1 MNPLS
6 NLLVGEIYVWM
17 LVFARIGMAFSIMP
31 TLGDA
36 FVSMR
41 ARLLLSV
48 LVSLLAVNAVADTLP
63 PMPQSVFGLFVL
75 LAGEITIG
83 LFIGTV
89 ARLMVSA
96 LETAGG
102 IIAIQAGLANAQM
115 FNPAMAAPG
124 TLPGALL
131 GWLGLLILF
140 ATNMHHLLITAVV
153 ESYRTFK
160 PGAPLPITDMSEHV
174 AKVIERS
181 FVIGFQ
187 MSLPFIVSGML
198 FALALGLLSRLAPQ
212 IQVFFLFMS
221 VQVALGLFLFAVTL
235 SAMMTFWL
243 TEFEQSLVAF
253 LQFI

>member
-6 NLLVGEIYVWM
+6 DLLVSQIFAWM
-17 LVFARIGMAFSIMP
+17 LVFARIGMAFSVMP

-48 LVSLLAVNAVADTLP
+48 IVALLVATALGDQLPKMPDSPLALFKLLL
-63 PMPQSVFGLFVL
+63 S
-75 LAGEITIG
+75 EITIG

-89 ARLMVSA
+89 ARLMLTA
-96 LETAGG
+96 LEVAGG
-102 IIAIQAGLANAQM
+102 IIALQAGLANAQM
-115 FNPAMAAPG
+115 FNPAMASQG
-124 TLPGALL
+124 SLPGALL
-131 GWLGLLILF
+131 GWLGLLLIF
-140 ATNMHHLLITAVV
+140 ATGMHHLLIMAVV
-153 ESYRTFK
+153 ESYQTFI
-160 PGAPLPITDMSEHV
+160 PGAPLPVTDMAEHI
-174 AKVIERS
+174 AKVVERS
-181 FVIGFQ
+181 FIIGFQ
-187 MSLPFIVSGML
+187 MATPFLVSGML

-235 SAMMTFWL
+235 SAIMTFWL

>member
-6 NLLVGEIYVWM
+6 GLLISEIYVAM
-17 LVFARIGMAFSIMP
+17 LVFARVGMAFSVMP

-41 ARLLLSV
+41 ARLLLS
-48 LVSLLAVNAVADTLP
+48 LLISILTAKSVGDTLP

-75 LAGEITIG
+75 IAQEITIG

-89 ARLMVSA
+89 ARLMVTA

-102 IIAIQAGLANAQM
+102 IIAIQAGLSNAQM
-115 FNPAMAAPG
+115 FNPAMASQG

-131 GWLGLLILF
+131 GWLGLLLLF
-140 ATNMHHLLITAVV
+140 ATNMHHLLIMAVV
-153 ESYRTFK
+153 DSYQTFK
-160 PGAPLPITDMSEHV
+160 PGAPLPATDMSEHV

-181 FVIGFQ
+181 FLIGFQ
-187 MSLPFIVSGML
+187 MSMPFIVSGML

-221 VQVALGLFLFAVTL
+221 VQVALGLFLFAITL

>member
-6 NLLVGEIYVWM
+6 DLLVSQVFAWM
-17 LVFARIGMAFSIMP
+17 LAFARIGMAFSVMP

-48 LVSLLAVNAVADTLP
+48 IVALLVASALGDQLPKMPDSPLALFKLLL
-63 PMPQSVFGLFVL
+63 S
-75 LAGEITIG
+75 EITIG

-89 ARLMVSA
+89 ARLMLTA
-96 LETAGG
+96 LEVAGG
-102 IIAIQAGLANAQM
+102 IIALQAGLANAQM
-115 FNPAMAAPG
+115 FNPAMASQG
-124 TLPGALL
+124 SLPGALL
-131 GWLGLLILF
+131 GWLGLLLIF
-140 ATNMHHLLITAVV
+140 ATGMHHLLIMAVV
-153 ESYRTFK
+153 ESYQTFV
-160 PGAPLPITDMSEHV
+160 PGAPLPVTDMAEHI
-174 AKVIERS
+174 AKVVERS
-181 FVIGFQ
+181 FIIGFQ
-187 MSLPFIVSGML
+187 MATPFLVSGML

-235 SAMMTFWL
+235 SAIMTFWL

>member
-6 NLLVGEIYVWM
+6 DLLVSQIFAWM
-17 LVFARIGMAFSIMP
+17 LVFARVGTAFSVMP

-48 LVSLLAVNAVADTLP
+48 IVALLVAGAMGEQLPKMPDSPLA
-63 PMPQSVFGLFVL
+63 LFKL
-75 LAGEITIG
+75 IFGEITIG

-89 ARLMVSA
+89 ARLMLSA

-102 IIAIQAGLANAQM
+102 IIALQAGLANAQM
-115 FNPAMAAPG
+115 FNPAMASQG
-124 TLPGALL
+124 SLPGALL
-131 GWLGLLILF
+131 GWLGLLLIF
-140 ATNMHHLLITAVV
+140 ATGLHHLLIMAVV
-153 ESYRTFK
+153 ESYQTFV
-160 PGAPLPITDMSEHV
+160 PGAPLPVTDMAEHI
-174 AKVIERS
+174 AKVVERS
-181 FVIGFQ
+181 FIIGFQ
-187 MSLPFIVSGML
+187 MATPFLVSGML

-235 SAMMTFWL
+235 SAIMTFWL

>member
-6 NLLVGEIYVWM
+6 DLLVSQVFTWM
-17 LVFARIGMAFSIMP
+17 LVFARVGTAFSVMP

-48 LVSLLAVNAVADTLP
+48 MVALLVASAIGEQLPKMPESPLALLKL
-63 PMPQSVFGLFVL
+63 VF
-75 LAGEITIG
+75 GEITIG

-89 ARLMVSA
+89 ARLMLSA
-96 LETAGG
+96 LEIAGG
-102 IIAIQAGLANAQM
+102 IIALQAGLANAQM
-115 FNPAMAAPG
+115 FNPAMASQG
-124 TLPGALL
+124 SLPGALL
-131 GWLGLLILF
+131 GWLGLLLIF
-140 ATNMHHLLITAVV
+140 ATGMHHLLIMAVV
-153 ESYRTFK
+153 ESYQTFI
-160 PGAPLPITDMSEHV
+160 PGAPLPVTDMAEHI
-174 AKVIERS
+174 AKVVERS
-181 FVIGFQ
+181 FIIGFQ
-187 MSLPFIVSGML
+187 MATPFLVSGML

-235 SAMMTFWL
+235 SAIMTFWL

>member
-6 NLLVGEIYVWM
+6 DLLVSQVFTWM
-17 LVFARIGMAFSIMP
+17 LVFARVGTAFSVMP

-48 LVSLLAVNAVADTLP
+48 MVALLVASALGDQLPKMPESPLALFTLI
-63 PMPQSVFGLFVL
+63 F
-75 LAGEITIG
+75 GEITIG

-89 ARLMVSA
+89 ARLMLSA

-102 IIAIQAGLANAQM
+102 IIALQAGLANAMM
-115 FNPAMAAPG
+115 FNPAMASQG
-124 TLPGALL
+124 SLPGALL
-131 GWLGLLILF
+131 GWLGLLMIF
-140 ATNMHHLLITAVV
+140 ATNMHHLLIMAVV
-153 ESYRTFK
+153 ESYQTFI
-160 PGAPLPITDMSEHV
+160 PGALLPVSDMAEHI
-174 AKVIERS
+174 AKVVERS

-187 MSLPFIVSGML
+187 MAIPFLVSGML

>member
-1 MNPLS
+1 M
-6 NLLVGEIYVWM
+6 NLLSDLLLTQIFTWM
-17 LVFARIGMAFSIMP
+17 LVFARVGTAFSVMP

-41 ARLLLSV
+41 ARLLLSL
-48 LVSLLAVNAVADTLP
+48 LVSMLVAGAMGDQLPKMPDNPFALL
-63 PMPQSVFGLFVL
+63 VL
-75 LAGEITIG
+75 MFGEITVG

-102 IIAIQAGLANAQM
+102 IIAIQAGLANAMM
-115 FNPAMAAPG
+115 FNPAMASQG
-124 TLPGALL
+124 SLPGALL
-131 GWLGLLILF
+131 GWLGLLLIF
-140 ATNMHHLLITAVV
+140 ATGMHHLLIMAVV
-153 ESYRTFK
+153 ESYQTFR
-160 PGAPLPITDMSEHV
+160 PGAPLPVSDMAEHI
-174 AKVIERS
+174 AKVVESS
-181 FVIGFQ
+181 FLIGFQ
-187 MSLPFIVSGML
+187 MATPFIVSGTL

-221 VQVALGLFLFAVTL
+221 MQVALGLFLFAVTL
-235 SAMMTFWL
+235 SAMMMFWL

>member
-6 NLLVGEIYVWM
+6 DLLVSQIFAWM
-17 LVFARIGMAFSIMP
+17 LVFARVGMAFSVMP

-41 ARLLLSV
+41 ARLLLAVIVALLVAGALGEQLPKMPDSPLV
-48 LVSLLAVNAVADTLP
+48 LFKLLL
-63 PMPQSVFGLFVL
+63 S
-75 LAGEITIG
+75 EITIG

-89 ARLMVSA
+89 ARLMLTA
-96 LETAGG
+96 LEVAGG
-102 IIAIQAGLANAQM
+102 IIALQAGLANAQM
-115 FNPAMAAPG
+115 FNPAMASQG
-124 TLPGALL
+124 SLPGALL
-131 GWLGLLILF
+131 GWLGLLLIF
-140 ATNMHHLLITAVV
+140 ATGMHHLLIMAVV
-153 ESYRTFK
+153 ESYQTFI
-160 PGAPLPITDMSEHV
+160 PGAPLPVTDMAEHV
-174 AKVIERS
+174 AKVVERS
-181 FVIGFQ
+181 FIIGFQ
-187 MSLPFIVSGML
+187 MATPFLVSGML

-235 SAMMTFWL
+235 SAIMTFWL

>member
-6 NLLVGEIYVWM
+6 DLLVSQVFAWM
-17 LVFARIGMAFSIMP
+17 LVFARVGSAFSVMP

-41 ARLLLSV
+41 ARLMLSV
-48 LVSLLAVNAVADTLP
+48 MVAMLVAGALGDQLPKMPDSPLALLKLI
-63 PMPQSVFGLFVL
+63 F
-75 LAGEITIG
+75 GEITIG
-83 LFIGTV
+83 LFIGSV
-89 ARLMVSA
+89 ARLMLSA

-102 IIAIQAGLANAQM
+102 IIALQAGLANAQM
-115 FNPAMAAPG
+115 FNPAMASQG
-124 TLPGALL
+124 SLPGALL
-131 GWLGLLILF
+131 GWLGLLLIF
-140 ATNMHHLLITAVV
+140 ATGLHHLLIMAVA
-153 ESYRTFK
+153 ESYQTFV
-160 PGAPLPITDMSEHV
+160 PGAPLPVTDMAEHI
-174 AKVIERS
+174 AKVVERS
-181 FVIGFQ
+181 FIIGFQ
-187 MSLPFIVSGML
+187 MAIPFLVSGML

-235 SAMMTFWL
+235 SAIMTFWL

>member
-1 MNPLS
+1 M
-6 NLLVGEIYVWM
+6 NLLSGLIISQIWAWM
-17 LVFARIGMAFSIMP
+17 LVFARVGMAFSVMP

-41 ARLLLSV
+41 ARLLLS
-48 LVSLLAVNAVADTLP
+48 LMVSLLVAGALGDQLP
-63 PMPQSVFGLFVL
+63 KMPESPFALMVL
-75 LAGEITIG
+75 MFSEITVG

-89 ARLMVSA
+89 ARLLVAA

-102 IIAIQAGLANAQM
+102 IIALQTGLSNAQM
-115 FNPAMAAPG
+115 FNPAMASQG
-124 TLPGALL
+124 SLPGALL
-131 GWLGLLILF
+131 GWLGLLLIF
-140 ATNMHHLLITAVV
+140 ATGLHHLLIMAVV
-153 ESYRTFK
+153 ESYQTFK
-160 PGAPLPITDMSEHV
+160 PGAPLPVSDMAEHI
-174 AKVIERS
+174 AKVVERS

-187 MSLPFIVSGML
+187 MATPFVVAGML
-198 FALALGLLSRLAPQ
+198 FSLALGLLSRLAPQ

-235 SAMMTFWL
+235 SAIMTFWL